1 MSSHIGYFR
10 IFAGYFLARTMK
22 RIYILTLTALA
33 AAIFGGCAKNVPE
46 GTNDANKR
54 YFDAWIS
61 VNAPET
67 ERVGRG
73 IYVYP
78 ESVVEGTGAVV
89 EKDGFA
95 ICRYT
100 CTDLAGNITSY
111 TDKEVAMQLGE
122 YSPSSY
128 YGIRVM
134 TTTDETIRAGVS
146 DAILGMKAGGAKK
159 FVVPTWLMVYSYYA
173 TEKEYLEQS
182 SDQASS
188 VYDIKI
194 VDFAKNISDWELSKM
209 EECFKKPDFFNGAFN
224 STTIADSTSLGFY
237 FKMLSKFESENDF
250 PQDTTIYINYT
261 GSLLDIP
268 EFSDGLVF
276 DTSIE
281 NVAKDN
287 HLYSSSKTYKALPV
301 KWAETHS
308 EITLDGS
315 NVVSGFSQTLWNMA
329 NCGPGTRAVGVFY
342 SPLGYSYDGSG
353 NIPAYAPLVFEIEI
367 VEKPE

>member
-1 MSSHIGYFR
+1 
-10 IFAGYFLARTMK
+10 MK
-22 RIYILTLTALA
+22 RIYIIALTALA
-33 AAIFGGCAKNVPE
+33 TAIFGSCAKNVPE
-46 GTNDANKR
+46 GTNEANKR
-54 YFDAWIS
+54 FFDAWVS
-61 VNAPET
+61 VHAPET

-78 ESVVEGTGAVV
+78 ESIVEGDGAVV

-95 ICRYT
+95 ICRYR
-100 CTDLAGNITSY
+100 CTDLYGNITSY
-111 TDKEVAMQLGE
+111 TNKEAALQLGE

-146 DAILGMKAGGAKK
+146 DAILGMKAGGSKK
-159 FVVPTWLMVYSYYA
+159 FIVPSWLMLYSYYA
-173 TEKEYLEQS
+173 TEAEYLEQT

-188 VYDIKI
+188 IYEIEI
-194 VDFAKNISDWELSKM
+194 VDFAKNINDWELSKM
-209 EECFKKPDFFNGAFN
+209 EECFKKPNFFNGAFKN
-224 STTIADSTSLGFY
+224 TSIADSTSLGFY
-237 FKMLSKFESENDF
+237 FKMLTKVENGKDF

-261 GSLLDIP
+261 GSLLDVP
-268 EFSDGLVF
+268 EYSDGLVF

-287 HLYSSSKTYKALPV
+287 YIYSSSKTYEAMAV

-308 EITLDGS
+308 EITLEGS
-315 NVVSGFSQTLWNMA
+315 NVVPGFSQTLWNMA

-367 VEKPE
+367 VDKPE